1 MANIKGTIQEV
12 RELEDAVRATKQYTE
27 GLFTER
33 RTHPVQGKESARAF
47 RKLYELYIDA
57 PLHSMND
64 DISVAF
70 DWFDSRVAVFRFWY
84 DYREQ
89 KASVEVS
96 ERGLSLA
103 IGKFQCIA
111 AAFEKHKISM
121 PSTPVTSQDIR
132 SRNIIQ
138 GETLSG

>member
-1 MANIKGTIQEV
+1 MAKIKGTIQEV
-12 RELEDAVRATKQYTE
+12 RELEDSIRETRQYTE

-33 RTHPVQGKESARAF
+33 RTHPVQGKGSTRAF

-64 DISVAF
+64 DISAAF
-70 DWFDSRVAVFRFWY
+70 DWFDSRVAIFRFWY

-103 IGKFQCIA
+103 IGKFKCIA
-111 AAFEKHKISM
+111 TAFEKHKISM
-121 PSTPVTSQDIR
+121 PSTPVTSQDSIN
-132 SRNIIQ
+132 RNTVQ
-138 GETLSG
+138 